1 MALHLIVD
9 GYNLMCLRPRFWEQ
23 WGPERDRLIRRLT
36 DYTRTK
42 GHRATVV
49 FDGWRSDHQTEHEER
64 AGRLIIIYSRQG
76 QKADDVIARLA
87 REHGKAGVVVSS
99 DRAVMQ
105 AAVAAG
111 GVALRAS
118 EFEARL
124 NHSALLQATA
134 GGQKAKD
141 AVPVRPITRSKRGN
155 PKRLAKGD
163 RMKHR
168 RLVVL

>member
-9 GYNLMCLRPRFWEQ
+9 GYNLIGLRPRFWEQ
-23 WGPERDRLIRRLT
+23 WGVERERLIRRLT
-36 DYTRTK
+36 DYTKAK

-49 FDGWRSDHQTEHEER
+49 FDGWRSDNQTEREER
-64 AGRLIIIYSRQG
+64 VGRLTILYSRQG
-76 QKADDVIARLA
+76 QKADEVIARLA
-87 REHGKAGVVVSS
+87 REYGKAGVVVSS
-99 DRAVMQ
+99 DRQVME

-124 NHSALLQATA
+124 
-134 GGQKAKD
+134 GQVGWGASGEMKAEQ

-155 PKRLAKGD
+155 PKRLAKAD
-163 RMKHR
+163 RMKRR
-168 RLVVL
+168 RLTVL